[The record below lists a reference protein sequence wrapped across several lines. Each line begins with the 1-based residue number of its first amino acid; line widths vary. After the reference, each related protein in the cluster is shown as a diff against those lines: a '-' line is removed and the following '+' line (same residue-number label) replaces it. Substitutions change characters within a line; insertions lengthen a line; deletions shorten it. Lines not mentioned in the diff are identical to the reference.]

1 VGIEKETAVGRE
13 YCYSRKKIE
22 ILLFFPGNKEKTKKA
37 GGQHIVINRIIQSSV
52 TLMLF

>member
-22 ILLFFPGNKEKTKKA
+22 ILLFFQEIRKK
-37 GGQHIVINRIIQSSV
+37 QKKQEDS
-52 TLMLF
+52 TLLLTESFKAV